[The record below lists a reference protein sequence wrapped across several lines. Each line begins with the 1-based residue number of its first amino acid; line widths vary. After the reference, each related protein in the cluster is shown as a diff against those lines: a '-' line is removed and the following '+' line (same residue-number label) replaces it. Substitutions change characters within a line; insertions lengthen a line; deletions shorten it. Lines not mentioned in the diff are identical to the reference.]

1 MTRKSESEGPKGRPS
16 PKRNRQEPIKMSS
29 NFHMKSTI
37 HKKIKSLK
45 SRSSLPWEILLP
57 YAPVALDN
65 FGKQLSLPHNSK
77 AHHVDVEKKPV
88 IYVHGEM
95 LWTYFFGFDTVT
107 TKVECF
113 HCFGTQRLSHS
124 LDQEEKAIFL
134 VKINDWLPQKV
145 PDKRAFYLSL
155 RYRLALKK
163 SASHAGL
170 ITGTC
175 IMSLL
180 SQPWLESVGL
190 EFAISKVVS
199 SREKES
205 EKGPSRNP
213 GLSVGA
219 IWERSF

>member
-1 MTRKSESEGPKGRPS
+1 M
-16 PKRNRQEPIKMSS
+16 I
-29 NFHMKSTI
+29 
-37 HKKIKSLK
+37 
-45 SRSSLPWEILLP
+45 
-57 YAPVALDN
+57 YA
-65 FGKQLSLPHNSK
+65 
-77 AHHVDVEKKPV
+77 
-88 IYVHGEM
+88 HGEM
-95 LWTYFFGFDTVT
+95 PWTYFFGFDTVT

-113 HCFGTQRLSHS
+113 GTQRLSHS
-124 LDQEEKAIFL
+124 MDREEKAIFL

-180 SQPWLESVGL
+180 SQPWLELVGL
-190 EFAISKVVS
+190 EFANSKVVS
-199 SREKES
+199 SRETES

-213 GLSVGA
+213 EIQA
-219 IWERSF
+219 